1 MGPYELTLT
10 VIYIF
15 LETVIIAS
23 ISVLILM
30 NQGRATFVR
39 FLRIIYFS
47 QIVFLTGFG
56 YLYVDIAHQCGTVII
71 TLTPEEKQ
79 GHQDS
84 LIRYV
89 KTAWKEN
96 CSG

>member
-1 MGPYELTLT
+1 
-10 VIYIF
+10 
-15 LETVIIAS
+15 
-23 ISVLILM
+23 M
-30 NQGRATFVR
+30 NQGRATFII
-39 FLRIIYFS
+39 FLSTIYFL
-47 QIVFLTGFG
+47 QNVFLTGFG

-71 TLTPEEKQ
+71 TLAPEGKP

-89 KTAWKEN
+89 KTVQKEN